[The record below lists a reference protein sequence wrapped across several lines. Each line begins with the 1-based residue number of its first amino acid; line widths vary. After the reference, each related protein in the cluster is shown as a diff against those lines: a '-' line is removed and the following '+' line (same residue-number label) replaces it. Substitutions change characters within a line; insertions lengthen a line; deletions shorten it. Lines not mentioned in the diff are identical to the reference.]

1 MVDNLM
7 DLMHLGYV
15 HTTTIGGNPSQH
27 VEAKTQ
33 TERTSLGLKFTRWM
47 LNSVPRRPT

>member
-1 MVDNLM
+1 M
-7 DLMHLGYV
+7 DLIYLGYV